1 MWREADALT
10 ELSASGGYSRDAI
23 LPQRMFT
30 PCGEDP
36 QGRCNLLRRATSLAR
51 YAYLSGMRAMRPA
64 VFRVTNRRLE
74 PVSLPG
80 KVLPVPGTAWT
91 LLLSR
96 RKPWQRRSLLLR
108 EFLWHRTLR
117 LRLIRGDIYSLRCP
131 RDMPRSLHYDRSAP
145 HVCHW
150 HTGCTK
156 RFSSKRQ
163 LFLHLGEEHGLQP
176 DAERGGFRAT
186 GLGARARRRESRAA
200 LSRRPRP
207 RSPVDQRFNALQ
219 TSPLG
224 ETWFDSVPPNSS
236 LPPPAWAALPPPPTS
251 ATMPRPAPPTSSLLP
266 TTMMTQQPPPTT
278 TSMSR
283 PPGHYIRGVRFDRCL
298 PPSAP
303 FLTDSVLPDG
313 YALSAGLSST
323 GSAQLPG
330 GSGRNAATGST
341 PSGASA
347 DMKPPLV
354 SAPAERPPSGSNGSR
369 TISAERPPVSA
380 ETPTASPA
388 GRPPLTTCVSRLKG
402 RHFGVSPGPVPIR
415 PPARPRGD
423 VDDDLWVRR
432 PRPWNSWTRDSSLDA
447 ANVGF

>member
-1 MWREADALT
+1 MRRGSSRSMQSPEA
-10 ELSASGGYSRDAI
+10 RD
-23 LPQRMFT
+23 
-30 PCGEDP
+30 
-36 QGRCNLLRRATSLAR
+36 LAR
-51 YAYLSGMRAMRPA
+51 ALRISVRYARHASRGIPGNEQAARACFVTWKSPTGTGDCVDAPALSSQALAASFLAPA
-64 VFRVTNRRLE
+64 RVFVAPYSSTTL
-74 PVSLPG
+74 G
-80 KVLPVPGTAWT
+80 KG
-91 LLLSR
+91 
-96 RKPWQRRSLLLR
+96 
-108 EFLWHRTLR
+108 
-117 LRLIRGDIYSLRCP
+117 GDIYSLRCP